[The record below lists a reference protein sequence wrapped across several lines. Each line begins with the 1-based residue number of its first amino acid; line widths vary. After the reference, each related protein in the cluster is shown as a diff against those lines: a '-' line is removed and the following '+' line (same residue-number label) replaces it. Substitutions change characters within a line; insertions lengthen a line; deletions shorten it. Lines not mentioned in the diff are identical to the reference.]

1 MRENLSVL
9 PGRVVGTSR
18 IHRVAP
24 GASMVPARTGPRR
37 AEGKYGTMHLAHAIA
52 AGALSARTTDRRF
65 RATEAEVAEAERRV
79 VERRR
84 AAVATSAAREYTE
97 RGRHAAPRPA
107 RPRPASA

>member
-18 IHRVAP
+18 IRLVAP
-24 GASMVPARTGPRR
+24 GASMIPARTGPRR
-37 AEGKYGTMHLAHAIA
+37 AEGNNGTMHLAHAIA

-65 RATEAEVAEAERRV
+65 RATEAEIREAERRV

-84 AAVATSAAREYTE
+84 AAVAASAAREYTE